1 MPLNSSNSGRSFR
14 SYSDYTETFS
24 LRASAWWQMSKRG
37 NVLHDCFIIIKLIV
51 ERHTRSGC
59 LPTGASTT
67 PHVRRVNS
75 AVLGRAFIQTVPSQ
89 EGWLLGAKAP
99 PLLVRTSVSYLQT
112 MRSSWPVAFLFLYS
126 ICTSC
131 RLKLIPGQM
140 VKPCLF

>member
-1 MPLNSSNSGRSFR
+1 M
-14 SYSDYTETFS
+14 
-24 LRASAWWQMSKRG
+24 
-37 NVLHDCFIIIKLIV
+37 

-67 PHVRRVNS
+67 PRVRRVSS
-75 AVLGRAFIQTVPSQ
+75 ATLGSACSQAVPSQ
-89 EGWLLGAKAP
+89 EGWLLGAKAV
-99 PLLVRTSVSYLQT
+99 PLIVRTSVLYLES

>member
-1 MPLNSSNSGRSFR
+1 MAGYSGVTPIRLKSFHLGHRPDDRCQKEEMSN
-14 SYSDYTETFS
+14 
-24 LRASAWWQMSKRG
+24 A
-37 NVLHDCFIIIKLIV
+37 LHDCLIIKLIV

-67 PHVRRVNS
+67 PRVRHISS
-75 AVLGRAFIQTVPSQ
+75 ATLGSACSQTVPSQ
-89 EGWLLGAKAP
+89 EGWLLGAKAA

-126 ICTSC
+126 IYNHC
-131 RLKLIPGQM
+131 RLKLTPGQM